1 MSKRVIETKY
11 GKTKL
16 RCINMPATGDTLVVA
31 PNYKKTYAYVI
42 IENKMIA
49 EEIAAD
55 KTLRAEVFIELKK
68 YHAETR
74 SFLENIN

>member
-1 MSKRVIETKY
+1 
-11 GKTKL
+11 
-16 RCINMPATGDTLVVA
+16 MPATGDTLVVA

-55 KTLRAEVFIELKK
+55 KTLRAEVFIELKNTMQK
-68 YHAETR
+68 PGHFWR
-74 SFLENIN
+74 R